1 MKGLNYDWSKGTK
14 YGRKVMGHSVDKFKQ
29 VIGFMVMSAGLTA
42 AINAEIN
49 LELNQ
54 ASTGKIPIA
63 VKATQHKKESNVPEI
78 VKIVSKDLRYSEK
91 IKVLTAKKE
100 LSKAEFVVNITER
113 AKDKAKHQPV
123 FCMEMSYPFQKN
135 SKKEEGTFC
144 LEASESQLRQVSHQF
159 ADKVHRHI
167 TGKGNVFTHRIGYV
181 KESDNGKSKRYQI
194 ISSDFDRYGEQV
206 LLESNAPIMS
216 LSFSPNGKQLAYVSF
231 EEGVSR
237 IYIQEV
243 SSGRRR
249 VVAKF
254 QGVNSAPSWSPD
266 GKKMAMALSFSG
278 VTKLYIMDIQEST
291 LTKVTSGKSIDT
303 EPYWVKDGSK
313 IVFSSD
319 RTGSPQ
325 IHEYNFKTKRISQ
338 LTHHGQYNVAPQ
350 MTSDGRF
357 LIYLTRIDK
366 KLQIVAQDLKTD
378 VVRYLGNGNFDDTPR
393 ISPTDGLIL
402 YTTAGKGVRSML
414 AIVSIDGVVKVP
426 MEANGVS
433 LKYPS

>member
-1 MKGLNYDWSKGTK
+1 
-14 YGRKVMGHSVDKFKQ
+14 MGHSVDKFKQ
-29 VIGFMVMSAGLTA
+29 VAGFIMVSVGLTA

-63 VKATQHKKESNVPEI
+63 VKASRYNNGSNVAEI
-78 VKIVSKDLRYSEK
+78 VKIVSKDLGYSEK

-100 LSKAEFVVNITER
+100 LNKAEFVVNITEKAR

-135 SKKEEGTFC
+135 FKKEGDSFC
-144 LEASESQLRQVSHQF
+144 LEASGGQLRQVSHQF

-181 KESDNGKSKRYQI
+181 KESGSGKSKRYQI

-206 LLESNAPIMS
+206 LLESSAPIMS

-243 SSGRRR
+243 ATGSRSII
-249 VVAKF
+249 AKF

-278 VTKLYIMDIQEST
+278 VTKLYIMDIQEKT

-303 EPYWVKDGSK
+303 EPYWVKDGSR
-313 IVFSSD
+313 IVFSSN

-325 IHEYNFKTKRISQ
+325 IHEYSFKTKRISQ

-357 LIYLTRIDK
+357 LIYLTRIDR
-366 KLQIVAQDLKTD
+366 KLQIVAQDLKTN

-393 ISPTDGLIL
+393 VSPTDGLIL

-426 MEANGVS
+426 MEENGVS
-433 LKYPS
+433 LKYPSWSPVSDRVH